1 MEILVWACAGLS
13 VLCGAGAALC
23 QNLGRWLEKF
33 ICKTSAS
40 VLFCMTAVLA
50 LGQSGDWRTA
60 CPIFA
65 ALVLG
70 LVGDICLA
78 CPRLMGRG
86 GAPQQIWLAFGL
98 VCFGLGHL
106 VYTGMFL
113 ARADWALWPL
123 LAAPVLPVVL
133 WLLIRLGFCRPEPA
147 AIAVG
152 TYLYAAVVGV
162 MAGGAALCVLCGEG
176 PDLWLAAALL
186 FVVSDSTLT
195 RDTFPVG
202 ALEGRPL
209 PSLYRTGVLFPGAES
224 VCPVYSG
231 VTWSCRPDAGAP
243 LRGSAFFARRKL

>member
-1 MEILVWACAGLS
+1 MPVDAAGQGGGARKGDPKAMEILVWACAGLS
-13 VLCGAGAALC
+13 VLYGAGAALC

-78 CPRLMGRG
+78 CPRLMGQG

-162 MAGGAALCVLCGEG
+162 MAGGAAFCVLFGEG

-202 ALEGRPL
+202 RWKVDPFLPFIVLVCYFLAQNLFALSILG
-209 PSLYRTGVLFPGAES
+209 
-224 VCPVYSG
+224 
-231 VTWSCRPDAGAP
+231 
-243 LRGSAFFARRKL
+243 